1 MKSIRDQARIK
12 EISMFYPIRLSEDIQ
27 RALEQGSPIV
37 ALESTVISHG
47 LPWPQNMELALALE
61 QTVIDGGA
69 TPATIAIIDG
79 QLCAGLGKAEI
90 EILANGKEPVRKVS
104 RRDIAVSIA
113 EEGLGA
119 TTVAATML
127 IAYWAGIRVFATGGI
142 GGVHR
147 GDTLDISADLPE
159 LARTPV
165 AVVCAGAKS
174 ILDLPRTLEWLET
187 NSVPVIGYGT
197 DEFPAFYA
205 RSSGLP
211 VQVRIDGAAQAAAL
225 LRVRD
230 ELGLRGGELI
240 AVPIPEAEALAP
252 AAIDGAIDQ
261 AISDADAQGI
271 TGKDLTPF
279 LLSRL
284 ATLTAGVSVRANV
297 ALLRNNAQVATEI
310 AVALAQKATTPA

>member
-1 MKSIRDQARIK
+1 
-12 EISMFYPIRLSEDIQ
+12 MFYPIRLSDEIQ
-27 RALEQGSPIV
+27 RGLEDGTPIV

-61 QTVIDGGA
+61 QTIIDNGA
-69 TPATIAIIDG
+69 IPATIAIIDG

-127 IAYWAGIRVFATGGI
+127 IAYWARIRIFATGGI

-147 GDTLDISADLPE
+147 GDAGDISADLPE

-187 NSVPVIGYGT
+187 NSVPVIGYST

-205 RSSGLP
+205 RTSGLP
-211 VQVRIDGAAQAAAL
+211 VQVGLETPEQVARL
-225 LRVRD
+225 LHVRD

-240 AVPIPEAEALAP
+240 TVPIPEAEALDP
-252 AAIDGAIDQ
+252 AMIDAHIAQ
-261 AISDADAQGI
+261 AVREAESEGI
-271 TGKDLTPF
+271 RGKDVTPY

-284 ATLTAGVSVRANV
+284 AKLTEGVSVRANV
-297 ALLRNNAQVATEI
+297 ALLKNNAKTAAQI
-310 AVALAQKATTPA
+310 AVKMAELAHHKARA

>member
-1 MKSIRDQARIK
+1 
-12 EISMFYPIRLSEDIQ
+12 MFYPIRLSDEIQ
-27 RALEQGSPIV
+27 HALEIGAPIV

-61 QTVIDGGA
+61 QIVIENGA

-90 EILANGKEPVRKVS
+90 EILANGKEVVRKVS
-104 RRDIAVSIA
+104 RRDLALSIA

-127 IAYWAGIRVFATGGI
+127 IAYWAGIRVFATGGV

-147 GDTLDISADLPE
+147 GDAGDVSADLPE
-159 LARTPV
+159 LSRTPV

-187 NSVPVIGYGT
+187 NSVPVIGYGS

-205 RSSGLP
+205 RSSGLA
-211 VQVRIDGAAQAAAL
+211 VQVRVDSPAQAARL
-225 LRVRD
+225 LHIRD

-240 AVPIPEAEALAP
+240 AVPIPEADALDPAMIDSHIDHAIRDAEAE
-252 AAIDGAIDQ
+252 
-261 AISDADAQGI
+261 GI
-271 TGKDLTPF
+271 HGKDLTPY

-284 ATLTAGVSVRANV
+284 ARLTDGISIKANDS
-297 ALLRNNAQVATEI
+297 LLRNNAKIGTQI
-310 AVALAQKATTPA
+310 AVAMATHRATVAE

>member
-1 MKSIRDQARIK
+1 
-12 EISMFYPIRLSEDIQ
+12 MFYPIRLSEDIQ

>member
-1 MKSIRDQARIK
+1 
-12 EISMFYPIRLSEDIQ
+12 MFYPIRLSDDIQ
-27 RALEQGSPIV
+27 RGLEAGAPIV

-61 QTVIDGGA
+61 QTVIDNGA
-69 TPATIAIIDG
+69 IPATIAIIDG

-127 IAYWAGIRVFATGGI
+127 IAYWARIRVFATGGI

-147 GDTLDISADLPE
+147 GDAGDVSADLPE

-165 AVVCAGAKS
+165 TVVCAGAKA

-197 DEFPAFYA
+197 DQFPAFYS
-205 RSSGLP
+205 RTSGLP
-211 VQVRIDGAAQAAAL
+211 VQVAL
-225 LRVRD
+225 DTPEQVARLLLVRD

-240 AVPIPEAEALAP
+240 TVPIPEADALDP
-252 AAIDGAIDQ
+252 TLINSYIEQ
-261 AISDADAQGI
+261 ALHDANVEGVR
-271 TGKDLTPF
+271 GKDVTPY

-284 ATLTAGVSVRANV
+284 ATLTEGVSIRANV
-297 ALLRNNAQVATEI
+297 ALLKNNAKTAAQI
-310 AVALAQKATTPA
+310 AVALAQHSAKIQKA

>member
-1 MKSIRDQARIK
+1 
-12 EISMFYPIRLSEDIQ
+12 MFYPIRLSDEIQ
-27 RALEQGSPIV
+27 RGLEDGTPIV

-47 LPWPQNMELALALE
+47 LPWPQNMELALSLE
-61 QTVIDGGA
+61 QTVIENGA
-69 TPATIAIIDG
+69 IPATIAIIDG

-119 TTVAATML
+119 TTVASTML
-127 IAYWAGIRVFATGGI
+127 IAYWSGIRIFATGGI

-147 GDTLDISADLPE
+147 GDTGDVSADLPE

-174 ILDLPRTLEWLET
+174 ILDLPRTLEWMET

-197 DEFPAFYA
+197 GEFPAFYA
-205 RSSGLP
+205 RTSGLP
-211 VQVRIDGAAQAAAL
+211 VQVQLDNAEQVARL
-225 LRVRD
+225 LHIRD

-240 AVPIPEAEALAP
+240 TVPIPESDALDPAMIDSYIAQAVHDAEAE
-252 AAIDGAIDQ
+252 
-261 AISDADAQGI
+261 GI
-271 TGKDLTPF
+271 RGKDVTPY

-284 ATLTAGVSVRANV
+284 AKLTEGVSVRANV
-297 ALLRNNAQVATEI
+297 ALLKNNAKTAAQI
-310 AVALAQKATTPA
+310 AVAMAKQPKLQKSKA

>member
-1 MKSIRDQARIK
+1 
-12 EISMFYPIRLSEDIQ
+12 MFYPIRLSEDIQ
-27 RALEQGSPIV
+27 RALEHGQPIV

-61 QTVIDGGA
+61 QTVIENGA

-90 EILANGKEPVRKVS
+90 ETLANGKEPIRKVS

-113 EEGLGA
+113 EEGFGA

-147 GDTLDISADLPE
+147 GDAGDVSADLPE

-187 NSVPVIGYGT
+187 NSVPVIGFGT

-211 VQVRIDGAAQAAAL
+211 VQVRLDRTDQVAEL
-225 LRVRD
+225 LKVRD

-240 AVPIPEAEALAP
+240 TVPIPVAESLAP
-252 AAIDGAIDQ
+252 AQIDGAIDAAIAEAQ
-261 AISDADAQGI
+261 ARHVS
-271 TGKDLTPF
+271 GKDLTPF

-284 ATLTAGVSVRANV
+284 AALTEGVSVRANV
-297 ALLRNNAQVATEI
+297 ALLKNNAQVAAQI
-310 AVALAQKATTPA
+310 AVALAQKTAATPV

>member
-1 MKSIRDQARIK
+1 
-12 EISMFYPIRLSEDIQ
+12 MFYPIRLSDDIQ
-27 RALEQGSPIV
+27 RGLEAGAPIV

-61 QTVIDGGA
+61 QTVIDNGA
-69 TPATIAIIDG
+69 IPATIAIIDG

-127 IAYWAGIRVFATGGI
+127 IAYWARIRVFATGGI

-147 GDTLDISADLPE
+147 GDAGDVSADLPE

-165 AVVCAGAKS
+165 AVVCAGAKA

-197 DEFPAFYA
+197 DQFPAFYS
-205 RSSGLP
+205 RTSGLP
-211 VQVRIDGAAQAAAL
+211 VQVAL
-225 LRVRD
+225 DTPEQVARLLLVRD

-240 AVPIPEAEALAP
+240 TVPIPEADALDP
-252 AAIDGAIDQ
+252 TLINSYIEQ
-261 AISDADAQGI
+261 ALHDANVEGVR
-271 TGKDLTPF
+271 GKDVTPY

-284 ATLTAGVSVRANV
+284 ATLTEGVSIRANV
-297 ALLRNNAQVATEI
+297 ALLKNNAKTAAQI
-310 AVALAQKATTPA
+310 AVALAQHSAKIQKA

>member
-1 MKSIRDQARIK
+1 
-12 EISMFYPIRLSEDIQ
+12 MFYPIRLSDEIQ
-27 RALEQGSPIV
+27 RGLEDGTPIV

-47 LPWPQNMELALALE
+47 LPWPQNMELALSLE
-61 QTVIDGGA
+61 QTVIENGA
-69 TPATIAIIDG
+69 IPATIAIIDG

-119 TTVAATML
+119 TTVASTML
-127 IAYWAGIRVFATGGI
+127 IAYWSGIRIFATGGI

-147 GDTLDISADLPE
+147 GDTGDVSADLPE

-174 ILDLPRTLEWLET
+174 ILDLPRTLEWMET

-197 DEFPAFYA
+197 GEFPAFYA
-205 RSSGLP
+205 RTSRLP
-211 VQVRIDGAAQAAAL
+211 VQVQLDNAEQVARL
-225 LRVRD
+225 LHIRD

-240 AVPIPEAEALAP
+240 TVPIPESDALDPAMIDSYIAQAVHDAEAE
-252 AAIDGAIDQ
+252 
-261 AISDADAQGI
+261 GI
-271 TGKDLTPF
+271 RGKDVTPY

-284 ATLTAGVSVRANV
+284 AKLTEGVSVRANV
-297 ALLRNNAQVATEI
+297 ALLKNNAKTAAQI
-310 AVALAQKATTPA
+310 AVAMAKQPKLQKSKA